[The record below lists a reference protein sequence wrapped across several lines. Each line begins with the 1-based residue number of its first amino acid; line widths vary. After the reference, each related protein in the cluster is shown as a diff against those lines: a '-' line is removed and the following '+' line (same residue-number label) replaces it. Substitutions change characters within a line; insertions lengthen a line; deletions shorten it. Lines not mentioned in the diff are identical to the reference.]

1 MKVQFT
7 IPGDPVAKGRPKF
20 TRTGFAYTPQKT
32 ARYENL
38 VRLAY
43 AGEYPDRNPSE
54 SAVSISIVSTF
65 PVPASWPKK
74 KKLLAI
80 MEKIFKKSRPDLD
93 NLIKSVCDGLNEVA
107 WKDDAQIFELY
118 ACKKYGEVPKTEVE
132 IDFIEEDPE

>member
-1 MKVQFT
+1 MICEFEV
-7 IPGDPVAKGRPKF
+7 PGDPVAKGRPRF

-43 AGEYPDRNPSE
+43 AGKYPDRNPSE
-54 SAVSISIVSTF
+54 SAVSLSMVSTF
-65 PVPASWPKK
+65 PIPVSWPKK
-74 KKLLAI
+74 KKLLALL
-80 MEKIFKKSRPDLD
+80 EKIFKKSRPDLD

-118 ACKKYGEVPKTEVE
+118 ARKKYGEVPRTEVK
-132 IDFIEEDPE
+132 IDFVEEDPE